1 MPPDRKTPIGDFG
14 QSSKAWTQ
22 RTRVI
27 GHDWPVLCRSCDP
40 CVPTIL
46 PYSLGP
52 AVIFVGCGRCCE
64 QWETRCSSVEN
75 TGCLRSRGYTVIH
88 RRFADFPPLISA
100 QGAPQDSHSVAIA
113 AMREFMKRMRT
124 QLESAAY
131 PPNVLRRYAAITR
144 RDNAAR
150 VPYLFL
156 NRTGEVISAY

>member
-1 MPPDRKTPIGDFG
+1 VPPDRKTPIGDFG
-14 QSSKAWTQ
+14 SPPKPGLKEPVSLVMTGRFCAAHAIRACPQSCLTRWARRLFLSVVVGVASSGRPDAPAS
-22 RTRVI
+22 RTRVA
-27 GHDWPVLCRSCDP
+27 CDP
-40 CVPTIL
+40 D
-46 PYSLGP
+46 
-52 AVIFVGCGRCCE
+52 R
-64 QWETRCSSVEN
+64 
-75 TGCLRSRGYTVIH
+75 YTVIH